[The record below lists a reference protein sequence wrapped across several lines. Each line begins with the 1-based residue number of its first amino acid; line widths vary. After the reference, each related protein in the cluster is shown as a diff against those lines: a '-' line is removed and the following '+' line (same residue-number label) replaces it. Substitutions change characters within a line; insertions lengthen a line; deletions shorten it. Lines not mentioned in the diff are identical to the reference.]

1 MLMKM
6 INCLAVAVTVAMVS
20 FAAVAVEPEK
30 GDEKKIQSMN
40 QYQEYVLV
48 QGEIFKVYV
57 KKDDGT
63 TTVTFPSAISKIA
76 GVNVSVDGSTDFQ
89 ISAQPGGYYFNLVA
103 LREGATGTL
112 TVVFNRKTYILYL
125 IQDNEKAFAAVNFT
139 GGSGSG
145 STSNGGSGAVTPARL
160 LSLIDM
166 AKAYDVLKKRYP
178 TELRDSVRSTKKA
191 VFRFE
196 KFTMELQDVIRFNHE
211 DTLVFRILMKNDTEE
226 EILYDKFSFSVQAGN
241 RTYYMSAADATG
253 VMPPKSSSYAFFT
266 ITGTPEGR
274 RNNLAAD
281 NEFRIGVTAQYM
293 DPEPAVVVPASQEAE
308 LPSISETEAKIKKIE
323 ADFDKRLDNLLA
335 TMEETL
341 ARIERQE
348 AANKAEQAKQ
358 QEEPIQI
365 TEPEPVQEE
374 SIAKEDP
381 ALVIVSGTVS
391 SESDTQPEGVSSA
404 ENEEACDVVEAENAS
419 WWDFSKVLNH
429 LAFLINWMP
438 F

>member
-1 MLMKM
+1 MFMGKKL
-6 INCLAVAVTVAMVS
+6 IPCVSVAAAV
-20 FAAVAVEPEK
+20 FAAAAAVSAEEPVN
-30 GDEKKIQSMN
+30 EKKILNMN
-40 QYQEYVLV
+40 QFKEYTLA
-48 QGEIFKVYV
+48 QGEIYKVFV
-57 KKDDGT
+57 KKDDGA

-125 IQDNEKAFAAVNFT
+125 VQNNEKAFAAVNFT

-145 STSNGGSGAVTPARL
+145 GASAGGGGAVTPARL

-166 AKAYDVLKKRYP
+166 AKAYDVLSKRYP
-178 TELRDSVRSTKKA
+178 TELRDSTRFAKKA
-191 VFRFE
+191 TFQFE
-196 KFTMELQDVIRFNHE
+196 KFQMDLLEVIRFNHE
-211 DTLVFRILMKNDTEE
+211 DTLVFKLLLRNDTDE

-253 VMPPKSSSYAFFT
+253 VMPPKSSTYAFFT

-293 DPEPAVVVPASQEAE
+293 EQQAAVPESQTTEQE
-308 LPSISETEAKIKKIE
+308 LPSRKETGEKISKAEAE
-323 ADFDKRLDNLLA
+323 YDKRLAALIAN
-335 TMEETL
+335 MEKTL
-341 ARIERQE
+341 AKIENRE
-348 AANKAEQAKQ
+348 AAGSLESAAAESTDDDPVRETEVETG
-358 QEEPIQI
+358 EEN
-365 TEPEPVQEE
+365 TPVTD
-374 SIAKEDP
+374 A
-381 ALVIVSGTVS
+381 G
-391 SESDTQPEGVSSA
+391 SDVA
-404 ENEEACDVVEAENAS
+404 
-419 WWDFSKVLNH
+419 WWDFSEFPGN
-429 LAFLINWMP
+429 LAFLINWIK

>member
-1 MLMKM
+1 MFMGKKL
-6 INCLAVAVTVAMVS
+6 IPCVSIAAAV
-20 FAAVAVEPEK
+20 FAAAAAVSAEEPVN
-30 GDEKKIQSMN
+30 EKKILNMN
-40 QYQEYVLV
+40 QFKEYTLA
-48 QGEIFKVYV
+48 QGEIYKVFV
-57 KKDDGT
+57 KKDDGA

-125 IQDNEKAFAAVNFT
+125 VQNNEKAFAAVNFT

-145 STSNGGSGAVTPARL
+145 GASAGGGGAVTPARL

-166 AKAYDVLKKRYP
+166 AKAYDVLSKRYP
-178 TELRDSVRSTKKA
+178 TELRDSTRFAKKA
-191 VFRFE
+191 TFQFE
-196 KFTMELQDVIRFNHE
+196 KFQMDLLEVIRFNHE
-211 DTLVFRILMKNDTEE
+211 DTLVFKLLLRNDTDE

-253 VMPPKSSSYAFFT
+253 VMPPKSSTYAFFT

-293 DPEPAVVVPASQEAE
+293 DPQPVAVEPEPNLEEPSSIPEADE
-308 LPSISETEAKIKKIE
+308 KVKKIE
-323 ADFDKRLDNLLA
+323 AEFDKRLSTLLDS
-335 TMEETL
+335 MEKTL
-341 ARIERQE
+341 ARIESQE
-348 AANKAEQAKQ
+348 AAIQVEQPEEAALQ
-358 QEEPIQI
+358 VEEPTAVVVNGSVSQ
-365 TEPEPVQEE
+365 EPEEQPSAAEADAGEVEKQLTEVQ
-374 SIAKEDP
+374 DN
-381 ALVIVSGTVS
+381 V
-391 SESDTQPEGVSSA
+391 
-404 ENEEACDVVEAENAS
+404 S
-419 WWDFSKVLNH
+419 WWDFSEFPDN
-429 LAFLINWMP
+429 LAFLVNWMK